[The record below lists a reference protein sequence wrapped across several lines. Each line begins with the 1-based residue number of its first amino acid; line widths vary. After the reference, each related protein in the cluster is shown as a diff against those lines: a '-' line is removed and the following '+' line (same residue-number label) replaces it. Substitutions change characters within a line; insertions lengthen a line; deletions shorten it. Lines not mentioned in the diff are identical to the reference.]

1 MIISTKLNNGESIE
15 LEVGVLDDSIL
26 TNIENSMKSQGYE
39 GPVYGFEIEGLE
51 SLTDNTIEV
60 SATLEGNSKFLN
72 QNVKVYSFDKVANT
86 FKCIGV
92 ANVNQDYNITFNIK
106 ACGVFFI
113 ALLNAPIYDS
123 NAMTLSFSDSFDY
136 EGAPNSEVWGYDIGN
151 NDGWGNGELEYYTN
165 SLDNVSV
172 KDGEL
177 SITVKNQAMDGFNYT
192 SGRLK
197 SLKSWTYGKFEVS
210 AKLPKGEGLWP
221 AIWLLPTDDCY
232 GAWPNS
238 GEIDV
243 MECTGKTQNY
253 IHGSL
258 QTEARNFKAAAG
270 DQTAQIE
277 ILDDY
282 SEFHT
287 YGLVWTPEY
296 ITILVDG
303 IEYFKSQRD
312 LAQPLNTKEFPFIQA
327 FHLMLNVAVGGS
339 MGGSIIDTS
348 ALPQSM
354 VINSIKVYDL
364 GLENFS
370 LNANPVS
377 TYVTPVSNSQV
388 VLQSDFQNLDVIGCE
403 SYIDTPTASANVIF
417 NTETKTMDTIIDN
430 AGDANWNI
438 QLYYSDLTLE
448 GGQEYTY
455 NVTLT
460 STIDR
465 IVYVGIQDTSVGSPY
480 FLNEQKLTANE
491 KTVISGVY
499 TQKQTVN
506 DDISIIVYMGSAQGT
521 LEPHTI
527 SVSSI
532 SIEKKD

>member
-15 LEVGVLDDSIL
+15 LEVGVLSNSTL

-39 GPVYGFEIEGLE
+39 GPIYGFEVDGLE

-60 SATLEGNSKFLN
+60 SATLENKSEFLS
-72 QNVKVYSFDKVANT
+72 QNVKVYSFDETGST

-92 ANVNQDYNITFNIK
+92 TNVDENYNITFNIST
-106 ACGVFFI
+106 CGIFFI
-113 ALLNAPIYDS
+113 ALLNAPIYDA
-123 NAMTLSFSDSFDY
+123 NAMTLSFSDDFDY

-151 NDGWGNGELEYYTN
+151 NYGWGNGELEYYTD
-165 SLDNVSV
+165 SSDNVYV
-172 KDGEL
+172 EDGEL
-177 SITVKNQAMDGFNYT
+177 SITARKQNMGTCSYT
-192 SGRLK
+192 SARLK

-232 GAWPNS
+232 GAWPDS

-258 QTEARNFKAAAG
+258 QTQAQNFKCAAG
-270 DQTAQIE
+270 DQTAQTE

-303 IEYFKSQRD
+303 VEYFKSQRN
-312 LAQPLNTKEFPFIQA
+312 LAEPLNTEEYPFVQA
-327 FHLMLNVAVGGS
+327 FHLMLNIAVGGS
-339 MGGSIIDTS
+339 MGGDTIDDS

-377 TYVTPVSNSQV
+377 TYTLPVSNSEV
-388 VLQSDFQNLDVIGCE
+388 VLQSDFQNLNIIGCQ
-403 SYIDTPTASANVIF
+403 SYIDASLANADVVF
-417 NTETKTMDTIIDN
+417 NTETKSMDAIITD
-430 AGDANWNI
+430 AGNANWNI
-438 QLYYSDLTLE
+438 QLYYDGLTLE

-455 NVTLT
+455 SVTLT

-465 IVYVGIQDTSVGSPY
+465 TVCVGIQKKNIGQPY
-480 FLNEQKLTANE
+480 FLNTQKVIANE
-491 KTVISGVY
+491 AIVITGVY
-499 TQKQTVN
+499 TQETTAE
-506 DDISIIVYMGSAQGT
+506 DAISIIVYMGATEGT
-521 LEPHTI
+521 LEPHTV
-527 SVSSI
+527 SVSDI
-532 SIEKKD
+532 LIEKK